1 MVCYRVIGDFSLLFN
16 LKFMQAVC
24 VILMNNNIQPSA
36 ENSLKEI
43 EINTSTAQ
51 VSRNIKRKWRYPT
64 GMCVCVCVC
73 IILNIDHLLLRFY
86 ILRTSLSIETA
97 SPSRIQPLNPRS
109 NPRNKK
115 PRTASKLHIL
125 KNVNKRKR

>member
-1 MVCYRVIGDFSLLFN
+1 
-16 LKFMQAVC
+16 MQAVC

-64 GMCVCVCVC
+64 SMCVCVCV
-73 IILNIDHLLLRFY
+73 
-86 ILRTSLSIETA
+86 SS
-97 SPSRIQPLNPRS
+97 
-109 NPRNKK
+109 
-115 PRTASKLHIL
+115 
-125 KNVNKRKR
+125 

>member
-64 GMCVCVCVC
+64 SMCVCVCV
-73 IILNIDHLLLRFY
+73 
-86 ILRTSLSIETA
+86 SS
-97 SPSRIQPLNPRS
+97 
-109 NPRNKK
+109 
-115 PRTASKLHIL
+115 
-125 KNVNKRKR
+125 